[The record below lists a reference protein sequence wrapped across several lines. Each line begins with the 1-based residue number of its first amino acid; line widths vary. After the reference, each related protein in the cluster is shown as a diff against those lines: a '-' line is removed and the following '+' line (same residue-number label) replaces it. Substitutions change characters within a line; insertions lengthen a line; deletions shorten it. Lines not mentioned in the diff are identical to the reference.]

1 MGALILL
8 RREAW
13 CLAQGHTATK
23 METKCLV
30 QRGRG
35 RDPNTGDWAGAGGG
49 GGGGGQEQVAGEAHQ
64 LEDQVQVIA
73 SLGGKNEIIEGTW
86 GLSSATQG
94 REKFQSNGRVH
105 SGLATL

>member
-1 MGALILL
+1 MTG
-8 RREAW
+8 
-13 CLAQGHTATK
+13 QG
-23 METKCLV
+23 
-30 QRGRG
+30 R
-35 RDPNTGDWAGAGGG
+35 AGGEG
-49 GGGGGQEQVAGEAHQ
+49 GVQEQVAGEAHQ

-94 REKFQSNGRVH
+94 QEKFQSNGRVH